1 MTRPHIVIGEIR
13 MGRITQETYEAISF
27 ARECS
32 GGLLPCV
39 LLPGKDVRRAAEEL
53 ADKTGCPLWILQ
65 GDHLETFNAE
75 HYCSAVIEALQGMSH
90 HMVCLPHSSM
100 GLDLAPMLA
109 VKLGAAFIPAVE
121 EVGGKGFTRAV
132 SAGRYLAEIT
142 PQTDLVVVTVQA
154 GAYPPYSS
162 GTGPGGPIKEIR
174 VSHRETRSRFLEGHD
189 PVHRDS
195 SLKDAEVIVSAGR
208 GIGKKE
214 NVELIRELATCF
226 PRSAVGASRP
236 VCDLGWME
244 HGRQVG
250 STGQTVAPKLYI
262 ACGISGAIQH
272 VAGMKGAHTI
282 VAINTDPDAAIFR
295 VAHICIVED
304 ITTFIPVL
312 VEELKRIS
320 HRRGID
326 GAL

>member
-1 MTRPHIVIGEIR
+1 MTQAHIIIGEIR
-13 MGRITQETYEAISF
+13 MGRITQETYEAVSF

-39 LLPGKDVRRAAEEL
+39 FLPGKDVRRAAEEL
-53 ADKTGCPLWILQ
+53 AGKTGCPLWILQ
-65 GDHLETFNAE
+65 GDHLEVFNAE
-75 HYCSAVIEALQGMSH
+75 HYCSAVIEALQGRLPR
-90 HMVCLPHSSM
+90 MVCLPHSSM

-109 VKLGAAFIPAVE
+109 VKLGAACIPAVE
-121 EVGGKGFTRAV
+121 KIGVKGFIRAV
-132 SAGRYLAEIT
+132 SAGRYLAEIV

-162 GTGPGGPIKEIR
+162 GTSIRGPIKEIR
-174 VSHRETRSRFLEGHD
+174 ISRREARSRFLEGHD

-195 SLKDAEVIVSAGR
+195 SLKDADVIVSAGR

-214 NVELIRELATCF
+214 NIALIRELASCF

-272 VAGMKGAHTI
+272 VAGMKGAQTI
-282 VAINTDPDAAIFR
+282 VAINTDQDAAIFR
-295 VAHICIVED
+295 VAHVCIVED

-312 VEELKRIS
+312 VEELKQRS
-320 HRRGID
+320 QRGGID